1 MELDDASWA
10 AYMEAEACDSEEAM
24 RLIHPYHHKATLM
37 YQLHWAQL
45 GASERADFLGQHTQA
60 RERLYASTCLIRPAS
75 REAAEAASEGVPH
88 PLLAAAVEAVAV
100 AMLVSG
106 SPTDAART
114 FGEAAGRYADF
125 YGSTSIDAA
134 RCRDAASTTCLEQSN
149 LPSAWRLAEAYPLP
163 VEAHVAL

>member
-1 MELDDASWA
+1 
-10 AYMEAEACDSEEAM
+10 M